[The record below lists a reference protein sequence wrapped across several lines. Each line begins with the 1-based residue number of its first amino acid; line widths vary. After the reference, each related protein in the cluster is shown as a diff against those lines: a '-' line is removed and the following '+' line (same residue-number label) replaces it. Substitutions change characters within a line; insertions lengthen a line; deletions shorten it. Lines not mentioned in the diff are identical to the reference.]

1 MLRTALFLI
10 LAASPALAQEIEVR
24 DAYAFSP
31 RPGAPTGAAYMVIVN
46 EGEADRLLSAASPAA
61 EHVMLHD
68 SAEAEGVMRMEEAEA
83 GFEVPEA
90 GELELL
96 RGGRHIMFMG
106 ITEPFKD
113 GGTVPL
119 VLTFERAGEVTVE
132 VPVDQ
137 SRLTEPAL
145 EPADEGATD
154 HEGH

>member
-1 MLRTALFLI
+1 MLRAALVLLLTAP
-10 LAASPALAQEIEVR
+10 AALAQDIAVR

-46 EGEADRLLSAASPAA
+46 EGEADRLLSASSPAA
-61 EHVMLHD
+61 RHVMLHD
-68 SAEAEGVMRMEEAEA
+68 SAEAEGVMRMEEAET
-83 GFEVPEA
+83 GFEVPEG

-96 RGGRHIMFMG
+96 RGGRHVMFMG
-106 ITEPFKD
+106 ITEPFYD

-119 VLTFERAGEVTVE
+119 VLTFEKAGEVEVE

-137 SRLTEPAL
+137 SRLTEPA
-145 EPADEGATD
+145 PADEDAAG